1 MVGGGTQEA
10 RRDAGEFLDR
20 LDAIWGDVTWLGER
34 ARGTTAL
41 KRAYGKSPPM
51 PTGILIKKGS
61 DDVLVLASEDARK
74 EFLRRLESF
83 KEDRDVDLETWW
95 MFKQHRS

>member
-1 MVGGGTQEA
+1 
-10 RRDAGEFLDR
+10 
-20 LDAIWGDVTWLGER
+20 
-34 ARGTTAL
+34 
-41 KRAYGKSPPM
+41 M